1 MLATQENATWLQ
13 RKCENIVL
21 ALCGKVKQTDF
32 VVVCTCSLL
41 SYFVAVFAK
50 VELLTLILLKPML
63 ACNISFINLIN
74 SNKKIFLWKFE
85 KHARMKSNF
94 GRNCLWCW
102 ASLHFQEEAISKSR
116 KCCALHSKKL
126 ISGLFLVRLIEKSFF
141 ISLRRDRIVWDRQKK
156 IDQLRF
162 IHLTRS

>member
-50 VELLTLILLKPML
+50 VELLTLILLKPTL
-63 ACNISFINLIN
+63 ACNNSFINLIN
-74 SNKKIFLWKFE
+74 SNKKIFPWKFE
-85 KHARMKSNF
+85 KHARIKSNLVEIVF
-94 GRNCLWCW
+94 
-102 ASLHFQEEAISKSR
+102 AAEAVYI
-116 KCCALHSKKL
+116 
-126 ISGLFLVRLIEKSFF
+126 FEKSQSP
-141 ISLRRDRIVWDRQKK
+141 SLENVVLYI
-156 IDQLRF
+156 LRSWF
-162 IHLTRS
+162 QACFW